1 MYPIRDK
8 KDDSW
13 VSQYLVGM
21 LYCMVMDLYPI
32 NELVRRVAA
41 ASGLTALELLQK
53 LGYKNFNK
61 GKRLLDALVAHNSLS
76 KDHKHFRDK
85 FFEIFAVAEVEI
97 EQARNETQ
105 KVLRSAAAGPAVN
118 SMLLMAVFEEKPKGL
133 HGFMGLYAAAKFH
146 EFKPVEPE
154 YLLPLIRE
162 LVLLRVRNHTD
173 KVPPIGYRLLVSPVE
188 TWLFDRTG
196 NLVEKLQVMPPRVA
210 F

>member
-1 MYPIRDK
+1 MRK
-8 KDDSW
+8 KKGDSR
-13 VSQYLVGM
+13 VSQNLHGM
-21 LYCMVMDLYPI
+21 LYSKHMDLYPI

-41 ASGLTALELLQK
+41 DLGLTAREILEK

-61 GKRLLDALVAHNSLS
+61 GKRLLDALIAHNSLS
-76 KDHKHFRDK
+76 KNHRHFRDK
-85 FFEIFAVAEVEI
+85 FFEVFAVAEGEI
-97 EQARNETQ
+97 EHARNETQ
-105 KVLRSAAAGPAVN
+105 NVLRSAAAGPVVN

-162 LVLLRVRNHTD
+162 LVLLRVRNRAD

-188 TWLFDRTG
+188 TWLFDPTG
-196 NLVEKLQVMPPRVA
+196 ILGERMQVMPPSMA

>member
-1 MYPIRDK
+1 MRNNK
-8 KDDSW
+8 GDSR
-13 VSQYLVGM
+13 VSQNLEGM
-21 LYCMVMDLYPI
+21 LYSKVTDLYPI

-41 ASGLTALELLQK
+41 DSGLTAREILEK

-61 GKRLLDALVAHNSLS
+61 GKRLLDALIAHNSLS
-76 KDHKHFRDK
+76 KNHRHFRDK
-85 FFEIFAVAEVEI
+85 FFEIFAAADGEI

-162 LVLLRVRNHTD
+162 LVLLRVRNRTD

-188 TWLFDRTG
+188 TWLFDPTG
-196 NLVEKLQVMPPRVA
+196 ILVERMQVLPATVG

>member
-1 MYPIRDK
+1 MRNNK
-8 KDDSW
+8 GDSR
-13 VSQYLVGM
+13 VSQNLEGM
-21 LYCMVMDLYPI
+21 LYSKVTDLYPI

-41 ASGLTALELLQK
+41 DSGLTAREILEK

-61 GKRLLDALVAHNSLS
+61 GKRLLDALIAHNSLS
-76 KDHKHFRDK
+76 KNHRHFRDK
-85 FFEIFAVAEVEI
+85 FFEIFAAADGEI

-162 LVLLRVRNHTD
+162 LVLQRVRNRTD

-188 TWLFDRTG
+188 TWLFDQTG
-196 NLVEKLQVMPPRVA
+196 NLVEKLQVMPPSMA